1 MASSVPPLR
10 LLARRRFGP
19 LFATNLLGVFND
31 NLFKTALL
39 ILAAYGL
46 YRAAPEKAALLAPVA
61 TGVFILPF
69 FLFSALAGQVA
80 DAWERAGLVR
90 AVKLGEVGIM
100 ALGLLG
106 FQLQSIGL
114 LMTALFLMGVHS
126 AVYGPLKYA
135 ILPSQL
141 APEEVLGG
149 TGVMEAGGFVAI
161 LGGQLLA
168 GVVAPRT
175 AGLVACALAVL
186 GLGASLLIARAPP
199 VEAGGRIDLNVAK
212 VSWRL
217 VGKARAVRPVWLS
230 ILAIAWFYAVG
241 AVLLGELVPL
251 VQGLLHARQEVAVLF
266 LAVFSVGVAAGSL
279 LVDRL
284 LKGEVS
290 ARFVPASAFLLA
302 GLQLDLAL
310 AVGGFHAPGPDL
322 TLRGFLALPAAW
334 RILFDLAALS
344 VSGGVFVIPLYAVLQ
359 TRSPQAERS
368 RILAANNIVNAGVCV
383 AAIAAATVLLK
394 LGVGIT
400 GLVALMGAGTL
411 LVALYACVLLPEFS
425 VKPALRAVLRI
436 LFRVEAT
443 GLEHVPVPAPGAPGA
458 VVVANHVSYLDA
470 ALLAAFLPGKP
481 TFAVHTRILAAWWMR
496 PVRPFFD
503 AFPVDMTSP
512 LATRAMV
519 KAVRAGRTLVIF
531 PEGRISVTGGL
542 MKVFAGPAVVADKA
556 GAPLVP
562 VRLDGP
568 ERSPFSLMRGK
579 TRRTLLPRVRLAVLP
594 PVAPEPGGPAA
605 GRRRRAWAADRLYDV
620 MTAAAAA
627 AADVDRTLFQAL
639 LAARDVHGARA
650 VAVEDAERR
659 PLSYGRLAIGAR
671 LLGRALAPGV
681 EAGEAVGL
689 MLPNVNAALAAF
701 FALQARGRVPAMLN
715 YTAGSAALEAA
726 CDAAAVRTV
735 VTSRAFVEKARL
747 EAAVAR
753 LEGSGR
759 RMVWLEDAAAGIGAG
774 AKLLALLAEPLR
786 PAPRRRPGEADETA
800 VILFTSGSEGAPKG
814 VALSHRNLLANCAQ
828 VGALIAFDGTDRV
841 FNALPLFHSFGLTGG
856 TLLPMLGGVRVIL
869 YPNPLHYAAVP
880 AFAYDAD
887 ATILFG
893 SDTFLAGYAR
903 RADPYDFRSVRYV
916 FAGAERVREETRAT
930 YADKFGLRILEGY
943 GATECAPVI
952 AVNSPHHFRAGS
964 VGRPLPLMQTRL
976 EPVEGV
982 AQGGRLFVRGPNVMR
997 GYLHADRPGEI
1008 SPLPDGWYDTGDVAS
1023 VDADGFVTLRGR
1035 AKRFAKVGGEMVSL
1049 AAAEGWAAQVWPNA
1063 AHAVLARPD
1072 RRKGERLVLVTTQ
1085 PNADLRALQAW
1096 ARGRGV
1102 AELLLPREA
1111 RTVDALPVLGTGK
1124 TDYPA
1129 LAALLA
1135 AADPGADE
1143 ADDGEAD
1150 DESDE
1155 VGAAD
1160 VGAGA

>member
-1 MASSVPPLR
+1 M
-10 LLARRRFGP
+10 
-19 LFATNLLGVFND
+19 
-31 NLFKTALL
+31 
-39 ILAAYGL
+39 
-46 YRAAPEKAALLAPVA
+46 
-61 TGVFILPF
+61 
-69 FLFSALAGQVA
+69 
-80 DAWERAGLVR
+80 
-90 AVKLGEVGIM
+90 
-100 ALGLLG
+100 
-106 FQLQSIGL
+106 
-114 LMTALFLMGVHS
+114 
-126 AVYGPLKYA
+126 
-135 ILPSQL
+135 
-141 APEEVLGG
+141 LGG

-186 GLGASLLIARAPP
+186 GLGASFLIPRAPP
-199 VEAGGRIDLNVAK
+199 VEAGGRVDLNVVR

-284 LKGEVS
+284 LKGAVS

-310 AVGGFHAPGPDL
+310 AVGSFHAPGPDL

-620 MTAAAAA
+620 MTAAVAA

-639 LAARDVHGARA
+639 LAARDLHGARA

-671 LLGRALAPGV
+671 LLGRALEPGV

-930 YADKFGLRILEGY
+930 YADKFGLRILGGLRRHRVRPGDRGQLAPPLPRGLRGPAAAADANAA
-943 GATECAPVI
+943 GAGGGGGA
-952 AVNSPHHFRAGS
+952 
-964 VGRPLPLMQTRL
+964 GRPTLRARPQRHARLPARRPAGRDLAPPGRL
-976 EPVEGV
+976 VRHGRRGERGHGRLRHP
-982 AQGGRLFVRGPNVMR
+982 ARAHQALRQGGRRNGVAGRRRGLGGAGLAERGPR
-997 GYLHADRPGEI
+997 GVGPAGPAQGRAAGAGHHPAERGPPRAAGLGARPG
-1008 SPLPDGWYDTGDVAS
+1008 
-1023 VDADGFVTLRGR
+1023 RGR
-1035 AKRFAKVGGEMVSL
+1035 AAP
-1049 AAAEGWAAQVWPNA
+1049 A
-1063 AHAVLARPD
+1063 
-1072 RRKGERLVLVTTQ
+1072 
-1085 PNADLRALQAW
+1085 
-1096 ARGRGV
+1096 ARGEDGGRPAG
-1102 AELLLPREA
+1102 A
-1111 RTVDALPVLGTGK
+1111 RNRQDRL
-1124 TDYPA
+1124 
-1129 LAALLA
+1129 
-1135 AADPGADE
+1135 
-1143 ADDGEAD
+1143 
-1150 DESDE
+1150 S
-1155 VGAAD
+1155 
-1160 VGAGA
+1160 GAGRPPGRGGPRRRRG